1 MTYNPYNLK
10 DFMEVKEKDQQKELA
25 RGLGSNV
32 GGADW
37 QKTIDK
43 REKEKKFSE
52 QLRTLNK
59 KHGLLNVERKPDKSP
74 PAYKE

>member
-1 MTYNPYNLK
+1 
-10 DFMEVKEKDQQKELA
+10 MEVKEKDQQKDMA

-32 GGADW
+32 GTADW

-43 REKEKKFSE
+43 KDKEKKFSE

-59 KHGLLNVERKPDKSP
+59 KHGLLNAEKSP
-74 PAYKE
+74 PSYKG